1 MEGAFVFE
9 PVVFGGRWY
18 LVAMEE
24 EGSQKVG
31 GRVSDRKKITL
42 IVQRPKRLTVCLVQ
56 SKELQVP
63 LGWVIIAK

>member
-1 MEGAFVFE
+1 LPAGTIVNREWLAVEGAFVFE

-31 GRVSDRKKITL
+31 GRVSDRKK
-42 IVQRPKRLTVCLVQ
+42 
-56 SKELQVP
+56 
-63 LGWVIIAK
+63 